1 MATITPSTFNPL
13 LAHVN
18 VRLQQGVPL
27 VDADW
32 NTKDDIRKFELR
44 AFLKWYV
51 GDGVPEGNDGYK
63 ITGGNDTLMIRA
75 GAQTSGGDGLSD
87 FYLALRT
94 VGRYIVDGLD
104 VMIGADLDFKAQPL
118 YTTQPGAAARAV
130 KQGTVVIDPIPATGD
145 ITVELD
151 VWEWLLTPD
160 DDNTLVLPGLGVETC
175 ARTRREW
182 AVRARPTATTPTRE
196 AGHSYT
202 TLARVNRTGVT
213 IADTDVTDLR
223 QRRLLTP
230 PAHLI
235 ADVLGVDPFDYRRG
249 AGRPAVSIREAIN
262 ALLAGRLPTTPD
274 VGLSPAA
281 GTDLCRRAVIRETP
295 DLLRIIWQSQRQDGV
310 SFRLFTSFFDTSKP
324 ELGFSAP
331 VQITSTASGVRSE
344 PSVVVL
350 PGGELVVVYQS
361 ATLGNTASDVFF
373 KRGLAGNLAAAAEQ
387 TVTATAGVGEGAPF
401 AVLVNQYVYM
411 FWQIANGK
419 WQFRRYDHTT
429 SAFADGAPVDVPG
442 ALTGGTGGLHAA
454 ASAQKVW
461 LTFPTSTGAVA
472 VVRIDATTAAQ
483 ELLDSSLTPGRE
495 PFIVPLS
502 DTEAML
508 FYDEGATAP
517 VKAVSITNTTLG
529 APEVIVDSAAEGQ
542 PAVVRSD
549 DGTLSLFTA
558 RQITSTNFDIVL
570 RRKGTA
576 GTGWSTPLN
585 VTAHPMNDQFPH
597 AVSMGDR
604 GIWLFWA
611 SNRVNS
617 SQDVFA
623 KRIITAI

>member
-63 ITGGNDTLMIRA
+63 ITGGNDTLAIRA
-75 GAQTSGGDGLSD
+75 GTQGPGGTLGPFDT
-87 FYLALRT
+87 ALLK

-130 KQGTVVIDPIPATGD
+130 KQGTVVIDAIPATGD

-151 VWEWLLTPD
+151 VWEWLVTPD

-182 AVRARPTATTPTRE
+182 AVRARLTSTTPTRE

-202 TLARVNRTGVT
+202 TLARINRTGVT
-213 IADTDVTDLR
+213 VADTDITDLR

-249 AGRPAVSIREAIN
+249 VGRPAVSIREAIN

-281 GTDLCRRAVIRETP
+281 GTDLFRRSVIKETT
-295 DLLRIIWQSQRQDGV
+295 DLLRIVWHSQRQDG
-310 SFRLFTSFFDTSKP
+310 STFRLFTASYDTSKP
-324 ELGFSAP
+324 ELGFSTP

-344 PSVVVL
+344 PSTVVL
-350 PGGELVVVYQS
+350 PNGELVVLYQS
-361 ATLGNTASDVFF
+361 STLGNPAADVFF
-373 KRGLAGNLAAAAEQ
+373 KRGLAANLLAATEQ
-387 TVTATAGVGEGAPF
+387 TVVATAGTGEGTPF
-401 AVLVNQYVYM
+401 AVLCNQYVYM
-411 FWQIANGK
+411 FWQIANGR
-419 WQFRRYDHTT
+419 WQYRRYDHTT
-429 SAFADGAPVDVPG
+429 SAFADAAPVDVPG
-442 ALTGGTGGLHAA
+442 AIVGGAGGMVAA
-454 ASAQKVW
+454 AATSKIW
-461 LTFPTSTGAVA
+461 LTFPTGTGTVAVMRLDGATGALEFSNN
-472 VVRIDATTAAQ
+472 T
-483 ELLDSSLTPGRE
+483 LTGRE
-495 PFIVPLS
+495 PFVVAVS
-502 DTEAML
+502 DTEGAL
-508 FYDEGATAP
+508 FFDEGVNLP
-517 VKAVSITNTTLG
+517 VRTVAITDTTLG
-529 APEVIVDSAAEGQ
+529 TVEVIADSAAEGQ
-542 PAVVRSD
+542 PAVVRTD
-549 DGTLSLFTA
+549 DGTLSLFTS
-558 RQITSTNFDIVL
+558 RQITTSNFDVVL
-570 RRKGTA
+570 RRKVTG
-576 GTGWSTPLN
+576 GTGWSSALN
-585 VTAHPMNDQFPH
+585 VTAHPMSDQFPH

-611 SNRVNS
+611 SNRANS
-617 SQDVFA
+617 SQDIFA